1 MPFRIK
7 IIQLML
13 IIPFLF
19 LSINCQKENLQ
30 LRFYDVDI
38 FAMPMDEEGTTQE
51 VIVSLKSEGFKV
63 VKTEGN
69 YKFHLQLEIDLITP
83 DNKTINGITK
93 IDSIAVQKEKF
104 DKYVNLELSFVLDKT
119 YTPGKYQA
127 IIRGKDLLG
136 GQTTEVT
143 QEFNLD

>member
-1 MPFRIK
+1 ME
-7 IIQLML
+7 LL
-13 IIPFLF
+13 
-19 LSINCQKENLQ
+19 
-30 LRFYDVDI
+30 
-38 FAMPMDEEGTTQE
+38 
-51 VIVSLKSEGFKV
+51 
-63 VKTEGN
+63 
-69 YKFHLQLEIDLITP
+69 
-83 DNKTINGITK
+83 K

-104 DKYVNLELSFVLDKT
+104 DKYVNLELSFVLDET